1 MTAAGAGARTRDERG
16 AIALM
21 GAIVMSAV
29 LMVVAALGVDLGHA
43 WSTKLTVQK
52 SIDVSAISA
61 GALLPAPTV
70 VEQALVYTEVAS
82 YLNKA
87 GNKVPGQ
94 DTLITEAQ
102 LHDSVDANG
111 EVYFTTNPTTNLVD
125 TMRVVAPSAKVD
137 FAFAGVL
144 GVDDLNVTS
153 EATVQVRTPVPD
165 MESILPIWLPSTCVY
180 GPLAADAGANPPP
193 DASPSYTL
201 NVPTGTRTWGVGTVS
216 PPTAAYATPGQLLNV
231 TIDNLPADK
240 LGAVIRL
247 TFGDTQY
254 VDYRVL
260 WLLPTVAGESRT
272 VVINLDDPLATRVP
286 AGATVTNP
294 DENWTVTSTAGRW
307 EIWPLIPN
315 GALPLDL
322 PLTTPLSQM
331 AFPKVQGQDKGQG
344 FFEVTG
350 GGEIACSDSQRGN
363 FGQLDSPRLDTSQ
376 KQTVYARNVAY
387 GLDHQLAVFPDPAS
401 PQCTSD
407 GNPIGAL
414 IDDAP
419 PADGRNCLYVDPGN
433 DPQGLTDGML
443 GGGRIPQGEGRLE
456 KPTNPRCQRNDYTL
470 GSHTYNNDTL
480 RCYLK
485 PGYTLAD
492 IAKDSGVAYDAL
504 DASIFDSPRF
514 FWVAV
519 VHQGDRL
526 LKKYLAIKTFA
537 PVFLTDE
544 TVSAVAS
551 PNNGLILNGGG
562 KVQALQVFGFNAD
575 ALPVQPNGDTVDYQT
590 GSRKVVR
597 LID

>member
-1 MTAAGAGARTRDERG
+1 MA
-16 AIALM
+16 
-21 GAIVMSAV
+21 AIVMSAV
-29 LMVVAALGVDLGHA
+29 LMVVAALGVDLGNA

-70 VEQALVYTEVAS
+70 VEQSLIYEEVAS
-82 YLNKA
+82 YLNKS
-87 GNKVPGQ
+87 GNKVQGQ
-94 DTLITEAQ
+94 APVITAAQ

-111 EVYFTTNPTTNLVD
+111 EVYFTTNPTTDLVD

-137 FAFAGVL
+137 FAFAGAL
-144 GVDDLNVTS
+144 GIDDLDVTS
-153 EATVQVRTPVPD
+153 EATVQVRTPIPE

-180 GPLAADAGANPPP
+180 GPLAADAGSNPPP

-201 NVPTGTRTWGVGTVS
+201 NVPTGTRTWGVGMVT
-216 PPTAAYATPGQLLNV
+216 PPTAAYATPGLMLNV
-231 TIDNLPADK
+231 TIDNLPAGK

-260 WLLPTVAGESRT
+260 WLLPTLAGQSRT
-272 VVINLDDPLATRVP
+272 VVVNLDDPLATRVP

-307 EIWPLIPN
+307 EIWPLIPD
-315 GALPLDL
+315 GLLPLDL
-322 PLTTPLSQM
+322 PLTAPLSQM
-331 AFPKVQGQDKGQG
+331 TFPKVQGQDKGQG

-350 GGEIACSDSQRGN
+350 GGEVACSESQRGN
-363 FGQLDSPRLDTSQ
+363 FGQLDSPRDDSGQ

-387 GLDHQLAVFPDPAS
+387 GLDHQLATFPAPAS
-401 PQCTSD
+401 PQCSSD
-407 GNPIGAL
+407 GNPFGAL

-443 GGGRIPQGEGRLE
+443 GGGRIPQGQGRLE
-456 KPTNPRCQRNDYTL
+456 KPTNPRCQRNDYLL
-470 GSHTYNNDTL
+470 GGHNYNNDTL

-492 IAKDSGVAYDAL
+492 IAKDSDVPYDAL
-504 DASIFDSPRF
+504 DSSIFDSPRF

-544 TVSAVAS
+544 TLSTQATG
-551 PNNGLILNGGG
+551 NNGLILNGGG
-562 KVQALQVFGFNAD
+562 KVQSLQVFGFNAD
-575 ALPVQPNGDTVDYQT
+575 ALPVKPNGDTADYQT